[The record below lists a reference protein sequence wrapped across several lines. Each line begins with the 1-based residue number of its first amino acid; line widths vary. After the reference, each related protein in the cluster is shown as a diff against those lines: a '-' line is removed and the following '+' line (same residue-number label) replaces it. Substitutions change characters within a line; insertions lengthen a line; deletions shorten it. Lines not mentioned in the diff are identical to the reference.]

1 MKDDV
6 HNDEGMIAADSEIKI
21 DSAFDFLCF
30 LILRFLFDLF
40 FYIINKNIDLKI
52 KLEFQLQILILI
64 LARLLFYL

>member
-30 LILRFLFDLF
+30 FYFTF
-40 FYIINKNIDLKI
+40 FI
-52 KLEFQLQILILI
+52 
-64 LARLLFYL
+64 